1 MNFTARLQ
9 DTDNPMARTYRD
21 AALEN
26 ASGVELVVA
35 LYDGLIRFLVDAAEA
50 SERGDVAGRRDAARR
65 SLDILIHLQATLRPD
80 VGGRPAEVL
89 AEFYAAIFANILT
102 ASQAAAPGE
111 FHHAARCVRTVR
123 EAWYQVSIDPAVA
136 PMMSRDLQTQS
147 EKQRSRSRPVRP
159 PAVSSDSG
167 KEAASGWIA

>member
-1 MNFTARLQ
+1 
-9 DTDNPMARTYRD
+9 MARTYRD

-50 SERGDVAGRRDAARR
+50 SERGDVAARRVAAKR

-89 AEFYAAIFANILT
+89 AEFYASIFANILR

-123 EAWYQVSIDPAVA
+123 EAWYQVSIDPSVA
-136 PMMSRDLQTQS
+136 HVMPRDLQTQA
-147 EKQRSRSRPVRP
+147 EKQRSVSRPVQ
-159 PAVSSDSG
+159 AQVINSEG
-167 KEAASGWIA
+167 GLEAASGWIA

>member
-1 MNFTARLQ
+1 
-9 DTDNPMARTYRD
+9 MAKTYRD

-26 ASGVELVVA
+26 ASAVELVVA
-35 LYDGLIRFLVDAAEA
+35 LYDGLIRFLMDAAEA

-123 EAWYQVSIDPAVA
+123 EAWYQVSIDPSVA
-136 PMMSRDLQTQS
+136 HGMLAGAQVQQKKPATGG
-147 EKQRSRSRPVRP
+147 RP
-159 PAVSSDSG
+159 PRSATAGMESVV
-167 KEAASGWIA
+167 EAASGWMA

>member
-1 MNFTARLQ
+1 
-9 DTDNPMARTYRD
+9 MAKTYRD

-50 SERGDVAGRRDAARR
+50 SERGDVTARRDAARR

-89 AEFYAAIFANILT
+89 AEFYASIFANILN

-111 FHHAARCVRTVR
+111 FHHAARCVKTVR
-123 EAWYQVSIDPAVA
+123 EAWYQVSLDPSVTHMV
-136 PMMSRDLQTQS
+136 PRDLQTQQ
-147 EKQRSRSRPVRP
+147 EKLRSGSRESLPEITHGDYG
-159 PAVSSDSG
+159 PAT
-167 KEAASGWIA
+167 AASWMA